1 MSVYA
6 VVSVF
11 LALMVPKCASAQV
24 TPEEDH
30 VIRRSY
36 ARLSMAS
43 EVRGVEVSQA
53 TNQAQLKTEL
63 DRKAI
68 QFQITSLKGGSIS
81 EILDTPLVSLL
92 SLTGNVLDVSPGE
105 TVSINAD
112 TKTQVRE
119 PGASARWVE
128 SHDTLDQR
136 SALTLKD
143 VLSHTELPSAN
154 RYVQVA
160 LIVTLAGRSRAYNSL
175 FLFDVGGNASAIDLV
190 AGSSAVN
197 HFMLL
202 QVYPHILLETDYYT
216 KNPATRAWLTTK
228 QVANC
233 SSGEKSECCDLPAAR
248 CGISQADASNL
259 NTTTVPTVKK

>member
-11 LALMVPKCASAQV
+11 LVLMIPQCASAQV

-30 VIRRSY
+30 VIRRTY

-43 EVRGVEVSQA
+43 EVKGVEDSQA
-53 TNQAQLKTEL
+53 TNQDQLKTEL
-63 DRKAI
+63 DTKAL
-68 QFQITSLKGGSIS
+68 QFQITSLNGGSTS
-81 EILDTPLVSLL
+81 EILDTPLVSLV
-92 SLTGNVLDVSPGE
+92 SLAGNVLDVATGE
-105 TVSINAD
+105 TVNANAD
-112 TKTQVRE
+112 TKTQIRE
-119 PGASARWVE
+119 QGANARWVE
-128 SHDTLDQR
+128 SHDALDQR
-136 SALTLKD
+136 SPLTLKMY
-143 VLSHTELPSAN
+143 SHTELPSAN

-175 FLFDVGGNASAIDLV
+175 FLFDAEGNASAIDPV
-190 AGSSAVN
+190 VGSSAVN
-197 HFMLL
+197 HFILH
-202 QVYPHILLETDYYT
+202 QVYPHILLETDHYT
-216 KNPATRAWLTTK
+216 KNPVTRAWLTTK

-259 NTTTVPTVKK
+259 NQDL